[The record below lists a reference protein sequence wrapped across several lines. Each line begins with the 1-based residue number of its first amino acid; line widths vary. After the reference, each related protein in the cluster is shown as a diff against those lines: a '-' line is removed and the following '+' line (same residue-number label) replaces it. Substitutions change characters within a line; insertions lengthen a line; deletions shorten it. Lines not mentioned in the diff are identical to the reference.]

1 MFTVPF
7 SYRYDKLSTKPNIG
21 YNVDRAFKTDFQ
33 DLNSLLIVNSMNS
46 FNIAVYKTQT
56 IHEIEILNKK

>member
-7 SYRYDKLSTKPNIG
+7 SYKYDKLSTKQNIG

-33 DLNSLLIVNSMNS
+33 DFNSLLIVNSMNS

>member
-1 MFTVPF
+1 M
-7 SYRYDKLSTKPNIG
+7 
-21 YNVDRAFKTDFQ
+21 AFKTDFQ
-33 DLNSLLIVNSMNS
+33 DLNSLLKVNSMNS